1 MDDSGDDGG
10 SASSFTS
17 SVFASQTVGTPLSS
31 NGFTSNSPASSAV
44 NNFSRAPLTPPPEPN
59 SSASGESH
67 VCKVLSMD
75 QIRQFATA
83 KAVSLRALKAAA
95 KRLGLVITLGARTKG
110 RNKRIG
116 FGVKKKVRALMKA
129 VGQFPTTLFK
139 FNERKDG
146 FLHPGTSRSR
156 DNKDVQL
163 TCICSPHQVM
173 TTAPTVI

>member
-1 MDDSGDDGG
+1 MD
-10 SASSFTS
+10 
-17 SVFASQTVGTPLSS
+17 
-31 NGFTSNSPASSAV
+31 
-44 NNFSRAPLTPPPEPN
+44 E
-59 SSASGESH
+59 
-67 VCKVLSMD
+67 
-75 QIRQFATA
+75 IRQFATA

-110 RNKRIG
+110 SYKRIG

-156 DNKDVQL
+156 DDKDV
-163 TCICSPHQVM
+163 
-173 TTAPTVI
+173 